1 VFHDHNDDGRQQSGH
16 FELTQDRD
24 GLTVLRDDLEMTT
37 RLFLQLSI
45 YTGEEFMVPY
55 ILVGMF
61 GMFVASETWKL
72 RRAILR
78 GAERLSAVNVG
89 YPR

>member
-1 VFHDHNDDGRQQSGH
+1 
-16 FELTQDRD
+16 
-24 GLTVLRDDLEMTT
+24 
-37 RLFLQLSI
+37 
-45 YTGEEFMVPY
+45 MVPY

-61 GMFVASETWKL
+61 VAPETWKL

-78 GAERLSAVNVG
+78 GAELLPAVNVG

>member
-1 VFHDHNDDGRQQSGH
+1 VFHDHNDYGRQLSGH

-37 RLFLQLSI
+37 RLFLQISI
-45 YTGEEFMVPY
+45 YTGGEFMVPY
-55 ILVGMF
+55 ILV

-78 GAERLSAVNVG
+78 DAERLSAVNVS

>member
-1 VFHDHNDDGRQQSGH
+1 
-16 FELTQDRD
+16 
-24 GLTVLRDDLEMTT
+24 
-37 RLFLQLSI
+37 
-45 YTGEEFMVPY
+45 MVPY